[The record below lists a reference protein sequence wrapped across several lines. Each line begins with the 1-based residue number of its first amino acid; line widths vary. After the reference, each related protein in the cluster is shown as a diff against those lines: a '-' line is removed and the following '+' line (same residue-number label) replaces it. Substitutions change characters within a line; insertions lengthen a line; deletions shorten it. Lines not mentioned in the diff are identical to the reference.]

1 MANMNITQS
10 RKSMGLIAAVLI
22 GVVVIAAY
30 VFGWY
35 GGDPTVAIP
44 AN

>member
-1 MANMNITQS
+1 MANMNVTQS
-10 RKSMGLIAAVLI
+10 RKSMGIIAAVLI

-30 VFGWY
+30 LVGWY
-35 GGDPTVAIP
+35 SGDPTVAIP